1 MGMYAGRVG
10 CYMMMMFYV
19 DDLWR
24 FMLDLGLND
33 VIMMHMWY
41 NHDIYVRSMIY
52 DDYSMMNMWTTWW
65 TPAVHVKILM
75 I

>member
-1 MGMYAGRVG
+1 MYAGCVG

-41 NHDIYVRSMIY
+41 NHNIYVRSMIY

-65 TPAVHVKILM
+65 TPAIHVKILM